1 MQLSTSFMEDLAAKP
16 PATNARRFAVRI
28 GEVSLGISSA
38 SAEMILVPDS
48 GLHEF
53 LVPDARCEME
63 FDAAWSEGFGPPPGE
78 LVFESGGL
86 WQLFQDG
93 EGYCFRFATAYLGAQ
108 PYKQAR
114 VSRDF
119 HGGRVELLREYFPSD
134 CGVNPL
140 EYPLDE
146 LLWIHRLSQGSGVEL
161 HGCGVIT
168 PEGRGLLLSGHS
180 GAGKSTSARL
190 WAGMNDARVLSDDR
204 IILRREPSGRFT
216 MYGTPWHGDA
226 GVAEAASWPLDAIF
240 ILSHAPRNRM
250 RPMGM
255 APAAAELFARSFV
268 PHHSADSLSFL
279 LNFFAELTRSVP
291 CSQFEFVPDFSAVE
305 ALLREAF

>member
-1 MQLSTSFMEDLAAKP
+1 
-16 PATNARRFAVRI
+16 
-28 GEVSLGISSA
+28 
-38 SAEMILVPDS
+38 MILVPDA

-53 LVPDARCEME
+53 LVADAPCEME
-63 FDAAWSEGFGPPPGE
+63 FEAAWSEDFGPPPGD

-93 EGYCFRFATAYLGAQ
+93 EGYCFRFTTSYLGAR

-114 VSRDF
+114 VSRNF
-119 HGGRVELLREYFPSD
+119 RRGRVELAREYFPAD
-134 CGVNPL
+134 RGVNPL

-146 LLWIHRLSQGSGVEL
+146 LLWIHRLAQGSGVEL

-168 PEGRGLLLSGHS
+168 PAGRGLLLCGHS
-180 GAGKSTSARL
+180 GAGKSTSARR
-190 WAGMNDARVLSDDR
+190 WAGINGARVLSDDR
-204 IILRREPSGRFT
+204 IILRRETSGRFT
-216 MYGTPWHGDA
+216 MHGTPWHGDA

-240 ILSHAPRNRM
+240 ILSHAPRNCLQ
-250 RPMGM
+250 PMGTV
-255 APAAAELFARSFV
+255 PATAELFARSFV

-291 CSQFEFVPDFSAVE
+291 CSQFEFVPDISAVE

>member
-1 MQLSTSFMEDLAAKP
+1 MNASTSLLGSLAERP
-16 PATNARRFAVRI
+16 PAAFARRFAARI
-28 GEVSLGISSA
+28 GGVSLGISSA
-38 SAEMILVPDS
+38 SAEMTLVPDA
-48 GLHEF
+48 GLSEF
-53 LVPDARCEME
+53 LVKDARCEME
-63 FDAAWSEGFGPPPGE
+63 FDAAWSDGFGPPPGE

-86 WQLFQDG
+86 WQLFRDG
-93 EGYCFRFATAYLGAQ
+93 EGYCFRFTTLYLGVQ

-119 HGGRVELLREYFPSD
+119 RSGRVELLREYFPPD

-146 LLWIHRLSQGSGVEL
+146 LLWIHRLSQGDGVEV
-161 HGCGVIT
+161 HGCGVVT
-168 PEGRGLLLSGHS
+168 PDGRGLLLCGHS

-190 WAGMNDARVLSDDR
+190 WAELNDARVLSDDR
-204 IILRREPSGRFT
+204 IILRREQSGSFI
-216 MYGTPWHGDA
+216 MHGTPWHGDA

-240 ILSHAPRNRM
+240 ILSHAPRNRL
-250 RPMGM
+250 RPMGT
-255 APAAAELFARSFV
+255 APSAAELFARSFV

-279 LNFFAELTRSVP
+279 LNFFAELTREVP
-291 CSQFEFVPDFSAVE
+291 CSQFDFVPDFSAVE

>member
-1 MQLSTSFMEDLAAKP
+1 MQLSTALIGNLAAKP
-16 PATNARRFAVRI
+16 TATSARRFAARI

-38 SAEMILVPDS
+38 SPEMNLVPDA

-53 LVPDARCEME
+53 LVADTHCEME
-63 FDAAWSEGFGPPPGE
+63 FEAAWSDNFGPPPGD
-78 LVFESGGL
+78 LIFESGGL
-86 WQLFQDG
+86 WRLFQDG
-93 EGYCFRFATAYLGAQ
+93 EGYCFRFTTSYLGAQ

-119 HGGRVELLREYFPSD
+119 SGGRVELLREYFSVD

-168 PEGRGLLLSGHS
+168 PEGRGLLLCGHS

-190 WAGMNDARVLSDDR
+190 WTGMKDAHVLSDDR
-204 IILRREPSGRFT
+204 IILRRESSGRFT
-216 MYGTPWHGDA
+216 MHGTPWHGDA

-240 ILSHAPRNRM
+240 ILCHAPRNRL
-250 RPMGM
+250 RPM
-255 APAAAELFARSFV
+255 ATASAAAELLARSFV

-279 LNFFAELTRSVP
+279 LEFFAELTRSVP

-305 ALLREAF
+305 ALLREAS

>member
-1 MQLSTSFMEDLAAKP
+1 MQPSTSFIENAAAMP
-16 PATNARRFAVRI
+16 PATGAGRFAARI
-28 GEVSLGISSA
+28 GGVSLGISSA

-63 FDAAWSEGFGPPPGE
+63 FEAAWSEGFGPPPGDI
-78 LVFESGGL
+78 VFESGGL

-93 EGYCFRFATAYLGAQ
+93 EGYCFRFTTSFLGAQ

-114 VSRDF
+114 VARDF
-119 HGGRVELLREYFPSD
+119 RSGRVELLREYFSAG

-146 LLWIHRLSQGSGVEL
+146 LLWIHRLAQGGGVEL

-168 PEGRGLLLSGHS
+168 PEGRGLLLCGHS

-190 WAGMNDARVLSDDR
+190 WAEMNDARVLSDDR
-204 IILRREPSGRFT
+204 IIVRREPSGRFT
-216 MYGTPWHGDA
+216 MHGTPWHGDA
-226 GVAEAASWPLDAIF
+226 GVAEAASWPLDALF
-240 ILSHAPRNRM
+240 ILSHAPRNLL
-250 RPMGM
+250 RPLGM
-255 APAAAELFARSFV
+255 APAAAELLARSFV
-268 PHHSADSLSFL
+268 PHHSANSLSFL
-279 LNFFAELTRSVP
+279 LDFLAELTRSVP

-305 ALLREAF
+305 ALLREAL